1 MSQVHN
7 WVPITFYLQVRW
19 WAGFRPAS
27 SLSPLQLTLPASPLT
42 FTEHHLSVFFASLLH
57 LNLSQVSPFFKTAT
71 AFWLIIYEHIWSPIQ
86 DCELSEEALSGS
98 ALLTCFAQSGFW
110 LMNLDNGEVPSTAFL
125 LLTSKNLLWG
135 NIVNFQLY
143 SEGLNIIPGAIRS
156 NGRCQKWQ
164 AFIHV
169 WSPNE

>member
-1 MSQVHN
+1 MDIYGLGGNYLILLSQREGGHGQDMRQAHN

-71 AFWLIIYEHIWSPIQ
+71 TF
-86 DCELSEEALSGS
+86 
-98 ALLTCFAQSGFW
+98 
-110 LMNLDNGEVPSTAFL
+110 
-125 LLTSKNLLWG
+125 
-135 NIVNFQLY
+135 
-143 SEGLNIIPGAIRS
+143 
-156 NGRCQKWQ
+156 
-164 AFIHV
+164 
-169 WSPNE
+169 